1 MKKLIIA
8 SNNEHKILEIKNIL
22 KDINIDI
29 KSLKEENIFIDVEED
44 GKTFEENSK
53 KKAQEI
59 FKY

>member
-44 GKTFEENSK
+44 GKTFEEN
-53 KKAQEI
+53 
-59 FKY
+59 

>member
-29 KSLKEENIFIDVEED
+29 KSLKEEIDE
-44 GKTFEENSK
+44 G
-53 KKAQEI
+53 I
-59 FKY
+59 